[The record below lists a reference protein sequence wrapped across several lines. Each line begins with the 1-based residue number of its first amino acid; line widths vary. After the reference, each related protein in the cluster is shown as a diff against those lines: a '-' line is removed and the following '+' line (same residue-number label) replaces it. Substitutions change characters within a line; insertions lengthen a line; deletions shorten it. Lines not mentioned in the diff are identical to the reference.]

1 MESRDRAAAR
11 FWGRLLTGLAM
22 FAVGVSLAF
31 SRFWIGAALVVG
43 AAAVFVTVLLD
54 RDRERPPD

>member
-11 FWGRLLTGLAM
+11 FWGRLVTGLAL

-31 SRFWIGAALVVG
+31 SRFWIGVALVVVG
-43 AAAVFVTVLLD
+43 GAAVFVTVLLD
-54 RDRERPPD
+54 RERPPD

>member
-11 FWGRLLTGLAM
+11 FWGRLLTGLAV
-22 FAVGVSLAF
+22 FAVGVSLALP
-31 SRFWIGAALVVG
+31 RFWIGAALVVVG

-54 RDRERPPD
+54 RERPPD